1 MSATLWV
8 SPRTYKNFCMV
19 PVNEIQQGLA
29 SFSQRIA
36 IIAVT
41 SPDSGLYRHSTRDAT
56 GHLQEVS
63 LHVDDLVLAV
73 PFAGEEVSHAVGL
86 ESNGAVDEAVLVG
99 AGVVPERI
107 RVPERDVRRV
117 LERPAAVG
125 AGGLRHQ
132 PALRG
137 QAAMDLLHRA
147 DRIAKVSPETVR
159 PPERAGRDSNSSSRK
174 CWRFDRPM
182 DPRCERM
189 NLDLSLNARC
199 RNGTV
204 TAFHPSVDDRRKSKN
219 RKSLMLNDLRIKL
232 PD

>member
-41 SPDSGLYRHSTRDAT
+41 SPDSGLYRHATRDAT

-132 PALRG
+132 PRPTRTPSQLCFWPGATGSTSLL
-137 QAAMDLLHRA
+137 AMA
-147 DRIAKVSPETVR
+147 
-159 PPERAGRDSNSSSRK
+159 RDSKASCGS
-174 CWRFDRPM
+174 
-182 DPRCERM
+182 
-189 NLDLSLNARC
+189 
-199 RNGTV
+199 
-204 TAFHPSVDDRRKSKN
+204 
-219 RKSLMLNDLRIKL
+219 
-232 PD
+232 